1 MLFGTTMSYE
11 TSIDRLVK
19 ANIEK
24 KRERR
29 NLCQTKNGLAAIRF
43 LKISYTCTNKEIIQR
58 TLDMKEDLLLSVTP
72 DYSENILQTLAI
84 HGRRVG
90 FPRNYVNRHF
100 KNLATREFLA
110 PRLAT
115 KVRHCSSLSSFS
127 HPEHLFSKIR

>member
-29 NLCQTKNGLAAIRF
+29 NLCQTKNALAAIRF

-72 DYSENILQTLAI
+72 DYSENILQTIAI

-90 FPRNYVNRHF
+90 FPRNDVNRHY
-100 KNLATREFLA
+100 K
-110 PRLAT
+110 
-115 KVRHCSSLSSFS
+115 KLSNSRIFGA
-127 HPEHLFSKIR
+127 EACD